1 MTFFF
6 LKYQFIHYHFAA
18 VRIEPKAILLN
29 FLLKCDLGVLN
40 SVLSP
45 LKNQDTLLLN
55 MQNERDE
62 AVCDMVF
69 EGIELEP
76 KVTVTNQ

>member
-6 LKYQFIHYHFAA
+6 LKNQFIHYHFAA
-18 VRIEPKAILLN
+18 VRMEPKAILLN
-29 FLLKCDLGVLN
+29 FLLKCDLEVLN
-40 SVLSP
+40 SVPSS
-45 LKNQDTLLLN
+45 QESALLLN

-69 EGIELEP
+69 EGIESEP